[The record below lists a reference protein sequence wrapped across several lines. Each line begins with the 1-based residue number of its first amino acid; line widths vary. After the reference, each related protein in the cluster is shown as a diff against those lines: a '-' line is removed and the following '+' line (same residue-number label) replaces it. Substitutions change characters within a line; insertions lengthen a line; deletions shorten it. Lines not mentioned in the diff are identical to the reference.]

1 MFINWLNDVV
11 AERAFSR
18 KLEEE
23 ADSVGLDI
31 MAMAGYD
38 PRAMAD
44 LWELMSCVEHDAEA
58 NGTAQTLDSRVRFLR
73 SHPTSAD
80 RLDVSLHCEA

>member
-11 AERAFSR
+11 AERAYSR

-23 ADSVGLDI
+23 ADAVGLDI
-31 MAMAGYD
+31 MAIAGYD

-44 LWELMSCVEHDAEA
+44 LWELMKCVEVDAERA
-58 NGTAQTLDSRVRFLR
+58 GTTQTLDSRVPFLR
-73 SHPTSAD
+73 SHPTSD
-80 RLDVSLHCEA
+80 ERLEVS